1 MFFLH
6 TSRPCSDHSLPH
18 GKINDTLRDD
28 RGVVEVTRASLF
40 HHIPV
45 QRLDAGDLLGFT
57 QFIEVP
63 DGTATLAAKMYLN
76 KPVLVV
82 GIARG
87 IV

>member
-1 MFFLH
+1 M
-6 TSRPCSDHSLPH
+6 
-18 GKINDTLRDD
+18 RDD

-45 QRLDAGDLLGFT
+45 QRLDAGYLLGFA
-57 QFIEVP
+57 QFVEVP
-63 DGTATLAAKMYLN
+63 DGTATLPFRDLEIAAKMPLD
-76 KPVLVV
+76 KPMLVV